1 VAGGSDLPSDPNKLA
16 RLAVGQLVIA
26 QAKGG
31 EQMMTFLGSCFACL
45 SPHTFATAHHCI
57 SGLPTA
63 EMFVVS
69 AIPPFLRRVTEI
81 ASHAEADVSLV
92 KVVPSVEAENHP
104 FFDLATD
111 RPEIGEDFITFGY
124 PPDVFGVAEDPAGRL
139 FKGHFQRFMFFQ
151 PHWGAE
157 YKYVAAELSIPCP
170 EGLSG
175 APLYRAQTPLQ
186 AIGLITW
193 NLRTTAGDERI
204 EYGVALRIPDV
215 AEWLTEQQ
223 KVIGGG

>member
-1 VAGGSDLPSDPNKLA
+1 MNTNADLPSDQQKLA
-16 RLAVGQLVIA
+16 RLAVGQLVLA
-26 QAKGG
+26 QVKGD
-31 EQMMTFLGSCFACL
+31 QQVMTFLGSCFACL
-45 SPHTFATAHHCI
+45 SPHSFATAHHCI

-69 AIPPFLRRVTEI
+69 AIPPYMRRVTEI
-81 ASHAEADVSLV
+81 VSHTQADVSLV
-92 KVVPSVEAENHP
+92 KVQPSVEAEDHP
-104 FFDLATD
+104 VFELATE
-111 RPEIGEDFITFGY
+111 RPEIGDDFVTYGY

-157 YKYVAAELSIPCP
+157 YNYVAAELSIPCP

-175 APLYRAQTPLQ
+175 APLYSAGMPLV

-193 NLRTTAGDERI
+193 NLRTTIGDERI
-204 EYGVALRIPDV
+204 EYGVALRIPDI
-215 AEWLTEQQ
+215 AEWLSNQQ
-223 KVIGGG
+223 NINTSS